1 MKKLKIGVL
10 FGGLSAEHEVSIKSA
25 ISIIKNLNTDKYV
38 IIPIYVNTKGEW
50 NYIDLTLLTYNI
62 DFLSFID
69 HITQCIEQIKTQKN
83 GSKGYIKPI
92 NLGEINQ
99 LVDVLFPIIHGKT
112 GEDGILQGFFEL
124 IDIPYISSNILSSS
138 VTMDKEITKK
148 ILKENGTLI
157 APYVSIKEYQYSN
170 QKKRNEFI
178 QILKNNFSLPIFIKP
193 ANCGSSIGIEKLST
207 FDNLLS
213 SVENAFKYDNKI
225 LVEQAIIGKEIEIS
239 VLENIDDYD
248 QPIVSYPGELIPND
262 EFYSYK
268 AKYIMKD
275 GAKLQIPAVLD
286 DSITNAIREKAGE
299 IFKTLECNCLARV
312 DFFLENKTNKL
323 FFNEINTLP
332 GFTEISLYPKLLD
345 HYGIKYKDLLDKLI
359 NLSLKKHSLKTIKNK
374 NSIDILSSI
383 KLD

>member
-25 ISIIKNLNTDKYV
+25 ISIIKNLNTDKYI

-50 NYIDLTLLTYNI
+50 NYIDMPLSTYNI
-62 DFLSFID
+62 DPLGFMD
-69 HITQCIEQIKTQKN
+69 HIMQCIEQIKIQESSSN
-83 GSKGYIKPI
+83 CHIKPI
-92 NLGEINQ
+92 NLGEISQ

-112 GEDGILQGFFEL
+112 GEDGTVQGFLEL

-138 VTMDKEITKK
+138 VTMDKEFTKI
-148 ILKENGTLI
+148 ILKEKGTLI
-157 APYVSIKEYQYSN
+157 APYISIKEYQYSDK
-170 QKKRNEFI
+170 KKRSEFI
-178 QILKNNFSLPIFIKP
+178 QAIKNNFALPIFIKP

-207 FDNLLS
+207 FDNLLNS
-213 SVENAFKYDNKI
+213 IENAFKYDNKV
-225 LVEQAIIGKEIEIS
+225 LVEQGIIGKEIEIS

-275 GAKLQIPAVLD
+275 GAKFQIPAVLD
-286 DSITNAIREKAGE
+286 DSITNIIRKKSGE
-299 IFKTLECNCLARV
+299 IFKTLGCNYLARV

-345 HYGIKYKDLLDKLI
+345 HYGIKYKDLLDTLI
-359 NLSLKKHSLKTIKNK
+359 NLSLKKHNLKTIKDK

>member
-38 IIPIYVNTKGEW
+38 LIPIYISTKGEW
-50 NYIDLTLLTYNI
+50 NYIDLTLLS
-62 DFLSFID
+62 DDLDLVSLID
-69 HITQCIEQIKTQKN
+69 HIIQCIDHIKIQKN
-83 GSKGYIKPI
+83 GNNNYIKPI
-92 NLGEINQ
+92 NLSEINK
-99 LVDVLFPIIHGKT
+99 LVDVLFPIIHGKI
-112 GEDGILQGFFEL
+112 GEDGVLQGFLEL

-138 VTMDKEITKK
+138 ITMDKEFTKI
-148 ILKENGTLI
+148 ILKENDTLI
-157 APYVSIKEYQYSN
+157 TPYISIKEYQYN
-170 QKKRNEFI
+170 DQKKRNEFI
-178 QILKNNFSLPIFIKP
+178 QVIKSNFSLPIFVKP
-193 ANCGSSIGIEKLST
+193 ANGGSSIGIKKLNS
-207 FDNLLS
+207 FENLLDS
-213 SVENAFKYDNKI
+213 IENAFKYDNKV
-225 LVEQAIIGKEIEIS
+225 LVEQGVLGKEIEIS

-275 GAKLQIPAVLD
+275 GAKFQIPAIFD
-286 DSITNAIREKAGE
+286 ASITSAIRKKAGE
-299 IFKTLECNCLARV
+299 IFKILGCNCLARV

-359 NLSLKKHSLKTIKNK
+359 ALSLKKHNLNRIKNK

>member
-38 IIPIYVNTKGEW
+38 IIPIYISTKGEW
-50 NYIDLTLLTYNI
+50 NYIDLTLLS
-62 DFLSFID
+62 DDLDLVSLID
-69 HITQCIEQIKTQKN
+69 HIIQCIDHIKIQK
-83 GSKGYIKPI
+83 KGNNNYIKPI
-92 NLGEINQ
+92 NLSEINK
-99 LVDVLFPIIHGKT
+99 LVDVLFPIIHGKI
-112 GEDGILQGFFEL
+112 GEDGVLQGFLEL

-138 VTMDKEITKK
+138 ITMDKEFTKI
-148 ILKENGTLI
+148 ILKENDTLI
-157 APYVSIKEYQYSN
+157 TPYISIKEYQYN
-170 QKKRNEFI
+170 DQKKRNEFI
-178 QILKNNFSLPIFIKP
+178 QVIKSNFSLPIFVKP
-193 ANCGSSIGIEKLST
+193 ANGGSSIGIEKLNSFENL
-207 FDNLLS
+207 FDS
-213 SVENAFKYDNKI
+213 IENAFKYDNKV
-225 LVEQAIIGKEIEIS
+225 LVEQGVLGKEIEIS

-275 GAKLQIPAVLD
+275 GAKFQIPAIFD
-286 DSITNAIREKAGE
+286 ASITSAIRKKAGE
-299 IFKTLECNCLARV
+299 IFKILGCNCLARV

-383 KLD
+383 ELD

>member
-10 FGGLSAEHEVSIKSA
+10 FGGLSTEHEVSIKSA

-38 IIPIYVNTKGEW
+38 IIPIYINTRGEW
-50 NYIDLTLLTYNI
+50 NYMDLTLLTKGLA
-62 DFLSFID
+62 FLSSID
-69 HITQCIEQIKTQKN
+69 YITQCISQIKIQKSTSN
-83 GSKGYIKPI
+83 GYIKPI

-112 GEDGILQGFFEL
+112 GEDGILQGFLEL
-124 IDIPYISSNILSSS
+124 VDIPYISSNILSSS
-138 VTMDKEITKK
+138 VTMDKEFTKI

-157 APYVSIKEYQYSN
+157 APYVSIKEYQYSD

-178 QILKNNFSLPIFIKP
+178 QVIKNNFSLPIFIKP
-193 ANCGSSIGIEKLST
+193 ANGGSSIGIEKLSA
-207 FDNLLS
+207 FENLLGS
-213 SVENAFKYDNKI
+213 IENAFKYDNKV
-225 LVEQAIIGKEIEIS
+225 LVEQGILGKEIEIS
-239 VLENIDDYD
+239 VLENIDNYD

-275 GAKLQIPAVLD
+275 GAKFQIPAALD
-286 DSITNAIREKAGE
+286 DSMISAVRKKAGE
-299 IFKTLECNCLARV
+299 IFKALGCSCLARV
-312 DFFLENKTNKL
+312 DFFLENGTNKL

-359 NLSLKKHSLKTIKNK
+359 LLSLKKHNLKMIKNK

>member
-1 MKKLKIGVL
+1 MNKLRIGVL

-25 ISIIKNLNTDKYV
+25 ISIIKNLNTDKYI
-38 IIPIYVNTKGEW
+38 IIPIYINTKSEW
-50 NYIDLTLLTYNI
+50 NYIDLTLLINNL
-62 DFLSFID
+62 DPLSLGD
-69 HITQCIEQIKTQKN
+69 HIIQCIDQIKIQESSSN
-83 GSKGYIKPI
+83 GYIKPI
-92 NLGEINQ
+92 NLSKINQ

-112 GEDGILQGFFEL
+112 GEDGIVQGFFEL
-124 IDIPYISSNILSSS
+124 VDIPYISSNILSSS
-138 VTMDKEITKK
+138 VTMDKEFTKI
-148 ILKENGTLI
+148 ILKENDTLI
-157 APYVSIKEYQYSN
+157 APYISIKEYQYSN
-170 QKKRNEFI
+170 QKMRNEFVQVI
-178 QILKNNFSLPIFIKP
+178 KSNFSLPVFIKP
-193 ANCGSSIGIEKLST
+193 ANGGSSIGIEKLNT
-207 FDNLLS
+207 FENLLDS
-213 SVENAFKYDNKI
+213 IKNAFKYDNKV
-225 LVEQAIIGKEIEIS
+225 LVEQGILGKEIEIS

-275 GAKLQIPAVLD
+275 GAEFKIPATLD
-286 DSITNAIREKAGE
+286 DSITSVIRKKAGE
-299 IFKTLECNCLARV
+299 IFKALGCNCLARV

-359 NLSLKKHSLKTIKNK
+359 ALSLKKHNLNMIKNK

>member
-38 IIPIYVNTKGEW
+38 IIPIYINTKGEW
-50 NYIDLTLLTYNI
+50 NYIDLTLLRN
-62 DFLSFID
+62 DLDPLGLID
-69 HITQCIEQIKTQKN
+69 HITQCIGHIKTQEN
-83 GSKGYIKPI
+83 GSSDYIKPI
-92 NLGEINQ
+92 NLSEINQ
-99 LVDVLFPIIHGKT
+99 LVDVLFPIIHGKI
-112 GEDGILQGFFEL
+112 GEDGILQGFLEL
-124 IDIPYISSNILSSS
+124 VDIPYISSNILSSS
-138 VTMDKEITKK
+138 VTMDKEFTKI

-157 APYVSIKEYQYSN
+157 APYVSIKEYQYSD

-178 QILKNNFSLPIFIKP
+178 QVIKNNFSLPIFVKP
-193 ANCGSSIGIEKLST
+193 ANGGSSIGIKKLST
-207 FDNLLS
+207 FKDLLDGI
-213 SVENAFKYDNKI
+213 ENAFKYDNKV
-225 LVEQAIIGKEIEIS
+225 LVEQGILGKEIEIS

-262 EFYSYK
+262 KFYSYK

-275 GAKLQIPAVLD
+275 GAKFQIPAALD
-286 DSITNAIREKAGE
+286 YTITSAIRKKAGE
-299 IFKTLECNCLARV
+299 IFKALGCNCLARV
-312 DFFLENKTNKL
+312 DFFLENETNKF

-345 HYGIKYKDLLDKLI
+345 HYGIKYKDLIDKLI
-359 NLSLKKHSLKTIKNK
+359 ALSLKKHNLNMIKNK

>member
-1 MKKLKIGVL
+1 MNKLRIGVL

-25 ISIIKNLNTDKYV
+25 ISIIKNLNTDKYI
-38 IIPIYVNTKGEW
+38 IIPIYINTKSEW
-50 NYIDLTLLTYNI
+50 NYIDLTLLINNL
-62 DFLSFID
+62 DPLSLGD
-69 HITQCIEQIKTQKN
+69 HIIQCIDQIKIQESSSN
-83 GSKGYIKPI
+83 GYIKPI
-92 NLGEINQ
+92 NLSKINQ

-112 GEDGILQGFFEL
+112 GEDGIVQGFFEL
-124 IDIPYISSNILSSS
+124 VDIPYISSNILSSS
-138 VTMDKEITKK
+138 VTMDKEFTKI
-148 ILKENGTLI
+148 ILKENDTLI
-157 APYVSIKEYQYSN
+157 APYISIKEYQYSN
-170 QKKRNEFI
+170 QKMINEFVQVI
-178 QILKNNFSLPIFIKP
+178 KSNFSLPVFIKP
-193 ANCGSSIGIEKLST
+193 ANGGSSIGIEKLNT
-207 FDNLLS
+207 FENLLDS
-213 SVENAFKYDNKI
+213 IKNAFKYDNKV
-225 LVEQAIIGKEIEIS
+225 LVEQGILGKEIEIS

-275 GAKLQIPAVLD
+275 GAEFKIPATLD
-286 DSITNAIREKAGE
+286 DSITSVIRKKAGE
-299 IFKTLECNCLARV
+299 IFKALGCNCLARV
-312 DFFLENKTNKL
+312 DFFIENKTNKL

-359 NLSLKKHSLKTIKNK
+359 ALSLKKHNLNMIKNK

>member
-83 GSKGYIKPI
+83 DSKGYIKPI

-112 GEDGILQGFFEL
+112 GEDGIFQGFFEL
-124 IDIPYISSNILSSS
+124 IDISYISSNILSSS

-157 APYVSIKEYQYSN
+157 APYVSIKEYQYNN

-193 ANCGSSIGIEKLST
+193 ANCCSSIGIEKLST

-268 AKYIMKD
+268 AKYTMKD
-275 GAKLQIPAVLD
+275 GAKFQIPAVLD
-286 DSITNAIREKAGE
+286 DSITNAFRAKAGE

-374 NSIDILSSI
+374 NSIDI
-383 KLD
+383 